1 MYGREAVLPIQLQ
14 TGNVDNGHTLVA
26 ITDIESEA
34 QKYATQL
41 DTIRTETF
49 TKVASNIENAQTK
62 QKLYYD
68 SKHTKAEFQL
78 GNEVLRRNMR
88 KLSRKGGKLD
98 NEWTGPYTITEVC
111 GKGLYSLKNAHG
123 KVIKKKYNGIQ
134 LKKYEERLGHAAAS
148 HEGIAS
154 KIELDCANSH
164 NEERA
169 TKE

>member
-1 MYGREAVLPIQLQ
+1 
-14 TGNVDNGHTLVA
+14 
-26 ITDIESEA
+26 
-34 QKYATQL
+34 
-41 DTIRTETF
+41 
-49 TKVASNIENAQTK
+49 
-62 QKLYYD
+62 
-68 SKHTKAEFQL
+68 
-78 GNEVLRRNMR
+78 MR